1 MTAVT
6 IDPTGVLVIGGQ
18 KVFPLGLSLPPPV
31 GGKTPDGK
39 DAWKEI
45 RDGGASFVR
54 TGRADW
60 NANQIDAQIAAEKK
74 LEDAAAANG
83 LHCWMWLG
91 ALPNLPTT
99 PGSTKEQLLTTVVDA
114 FKGHPGLG
122 AYKGIDEPQHSKVP
136 AAGLIRAHTKLQALD
151 PDHPVV
157 IIQAPVGTVADLTP
171 YRRAFDITG
180 ADIYP
185 VAYPP
190 GQQTGGPNKDLSVV
204 GDVTTTMIEAAGGKP
219 VWMTLQIAWSGTAA
233 TTTRP
238 TVVPRF
244 PSLPEERFMAYQAIV
259 NGARGLVFF
268 GGHFT
273 QITRPRD
280 AKAGWNWT
288 FWQLVLKPLLLE
300 LTSAAVG
307 PALVAPDASATVTAS
322 AQDVELVVRRDAQ
335 FLYVIAVRRGAAT
348 SRVTFSGLPATMT
361 TGQVLFE
368 YTQDPLPPPIGA
380 GRQVFRSVVVSNGAF
395 RDWFGPHD
403 VHVYRFGL

>member
-1 MTAVT
+1 MAGVT
-6 IDPTGVLVIGGQ
+6 VDPTGVLVIGGK
-18 KVFPLGLSLPPPV
+18 KVFPLVLSLPPPA
-31 GGKTPDGK
+31 GGKTPEGK

-45 RDGGASFVR
+45 KDGGASFVR

-60 NANQIDAQIAAEKK
+60 NAQQIDAQIATEKQ
-74 LEDAAAANG
+74 LEDAAAAHG
-83 LHCWMWLG
+83 LHCWLWLG

-99 PGSTKEQLLTTVVDA
+99 AGSPKEQLLEQVVGA

-122 AYKGIDEPQHSKVP
+122 AYKGIDEPQHSNIG
-136 AAGLIRAHTKLQALD
+136 AAGLIRAHTRLRALD

-157 IIQAPVGTVADLTP
+157 IIQAPVGTVAELTP

-190 GQQTGGPNKDLSVV
+190 GRQTGGPNKDISVV
-204 GDVTTTMIEAAGGKP
+204 GDVTKKMVAAAGRKP
-219 VWMTLQIAWSGTAA
+219 VWMTLQIAWSGTA
-233 TTTRP
+233 TSKTRP
-238 TVVPRF
+238 NSVPRF
-244 PSLPEERFMAYQAIV
+244 PSLPEERFMAYQAIAS
-259 NGARGLVFF
+259 GARGLVFF
-268 GGHFT
+268 GGHLT

-288 FWQLVLKPLLLE
+288 FWDLVLRPLLAE
-300 LTSAAVG
+300 LTSTAVG
-307 PALVAPDASATVTAS
+307 PALVAPNATATVTAS
-322 AQDVELVVRRDAQ
+322 AQDVELVARQDAQ

-348 SRVTFSGLPATMT
+348 TRVTFSGLPGTIGD
-361 TGQVLFE
+361 GQVLFE

-380 GRQVFRSVVVSNGAF
+380 GRQTFRTVGVANGSF

-403 VHVYRFGL
+403 AHVYRFGL

>member
-1 MTAVT
+1 MTSVT
-6 IDPTGVLVIGGQ
+6 IDPTGALVVGGR

-39 DAWKEI
+39 DGWQELKA
-45 RDGGASFVR
+45 GGASFVR
-54 TGRADW
+54 TGRANWD
-60 NANQIDAQIAAEKK
+60 AQQIDAQIASEKA
-74 LEDAAAANG
+74 LEDAAAAHG
-83 LHCWMWLG
+83 LLCWLWLG
-91 ALPNLPTT
+91 DLPNLPTT
-99 PGSTKEQLLTTVVDA
+99 AGSPKEQLLTRVVDA
-114 FKGHPGLG
+114 FKAHPGLG
-122 AYKGIDEPQHSKVP
+122 AYKGIDEPQHSNVP
-136 AAGLIRAHTKLQALD
+136 AAGLVRAHTKLRALD

-171 YRRAFDITG
+171 YRPALEITG

-190 GQQTGGPNKDLSVV
+190 GAQAGTANKDISLV
-204 GDVTTTMIEAAGGKP
+204 GDVTKKMVAAAGSKP
-219 VWMTLQIAWSGTAA
+219 IWMTLQIAWSGTA
-233 TTTRP
+233 TSKTRP
-238 TVVPRF
+238 NVIPRF
-244 PSLPEERFMAYQAIV
+244 PSLFDERFMAYQAIV

-288 FWQLVLKPLLLE
+288 FWNLVLKPLLLE
-300 LTSAAVG
+300 LTSTAVA
-307 PALVAPDASATVTAS
+307 PALVAPNADATVTAS
-322 AQDVELVVRRDAQ
+322 AQDVELVARQDAQ

-348 SRVTFSGLPATMT
+348 TRVTFSGLPAGISD
-361 TGQVLFE
+361 GQVLFE

-380 GRQVFRSVVVSNGAF
+380 GSQVFRTVGIANGSF

-403 VHVYRFGL
+403 AHVYRFGL